1 MVDLSVDLGF
11 LKLKNPVLTASG
23 TFGYG
28 LEFSPFF
35 DLSILGG
42 VITKG
47 IFFHS
52 EEGNPPPRI
61 WETSSGMLNSIG
73 LQGIGVERFAKEILP
88 QLRNFKTHII
98 INVCGHTDEEYA
110 EVASY
115 LSKEEGISAF
125 ELNISCPNIHR
136 NGLCP
141 AMEPEW
147 TYRIVKMVKE
157 VTSIPLIVKLSP
169 NVSDISSIAISAEE
183 GGADAISLINT
194 ILAMEV
200 DWRTRKPRLG
210 NVMGGLSGPAIK
222 PVAIR
227 MVFQVVRSV
236 KIPVIGVGGIMG
248 GEDVMEFLV
257 TGAKAVEVG
266 TANLLDP
273 NACPRIIKELEEIC
287 IKEGIERIEDIIG
300 TLQIER

>member
-1 MVDLSVDLGF
+1 MVDLSVNLGF
-11 LKLKNPVLTASG
+11 IKLKNPILTASG

-28 LEFSPFF
+28 LEFSSFF

-42 VITKG
+42 IITKG
-47 IFFHS
+47 IFMNPK
-52 EEGNPPPRI
+52 EGNPPPRI

-73 LQGIGVERFAKEILP
+73 LQGIGVERFAREILP
-88 QLRNFKTHII
+88 ELRKFNTHII
-98 INVCGHTDEEYA
+98 VNVCGHNDEEYA
-110 EVASY
+110 EVSSY

-157 VTSIPLIVKLSP
+157 VTSVPLIVKLSP
-169 NVSDISSIAISAEE
+169 NVSDISSIAISAQE

-194 ILAMEV
+194 VLAMGV
-200 DWRTRKPRLG
+200 DWRTRKSRLG

-222 PVAIR
+222 PIALK

-236 KIPVIGVGGIMG
+236 KIPVIGIGGIMT

-257 TGAKAVEVG
+257 VGAKAVEVG
-266 TANLLDP
+266 TANFSDP
-273 NACPRIIKELEEIC
+273 HACARIIKEIEEIC
-287 IKEGIERIEDIIG
+287 KREGIKRIEDIIG
-300 TLQIER
+300 TLEV

>member
-11 LKLKNPVLTASG
+11 IKLKNPILTASG

-28 LEFSPFF
+28 IEFSSFF

-42 VITKG
+42 IITKG
-47 IFFHS
+47 IFMNPK
-52 EEGNPPPRI
+52 EGNPPPRI

-73 LQGIGVERFAKEILP
+73 LQGIGVERFAREILP
-88 QLRNFKTHII
+88 ELRKFNTHII
-98 INVCGHTDEEYA
+98 VNVCGHTDEEYA
-110 EVASY
+110 EVSSY
-115 LSKEEGISAF
+115 LSKEKGISAF

-147 TYRIVKMVKE
+147 TYRIVKMVKD

-169 NVSDISSIAISAEE
+169 NVSDISSIAISAQE

-194 ILAMEV
+194 LLAMGV
-200 DWRTRKPRLG
+200 DWRARKPRLG

-222 PVAIR
+222 PIALR

-236 KIPVIGVGGIMG
+236 KIPVIGIGGIMT

-257 TGAKAVEVG
+257 VGAKGVEVG
-266 TANLLDP
+266 TANFSDP
-273 NACPRIIKELEEIC
+273 NACPRIIKEIEEIC
-287 IKEGIERIEDIIG
+287 EREGIERIEEVIG
-300 TLQIER
+300 TLET

>member
-1 MVDLSVDLGF
+1 MVDLSVNLGF
-11 LKLKNPVLTASG
+11 MRLKNPILTASG

-28 LEFSPFF
+28 LEFSQFF

-42 VITKG
+42 IITKG
-47 IFFHS
+47 IFL
-52 EEGNPPPRI
+52 EPAEGNPPPRI

-88 QLRNFKTHII
+88 DLKKFNTPII
-98 INVCGHTDEEYA
+98 VNVCGHTDEEYA

-115 LSKEEGISAF
+115 LSKEKGISAF

-136 NGLCP
+136 DGLCP
-141 AMEPEW
+141 AVEPEW
-147 TYRIVKMVKE
+147 TYRIVRLVKKA
-157 VTSIPLIVKLSP
+157 TSIPLIVKLSP
-169 NVSDISSIAISAEE
+169 NVSDISSIAISAQE

-194 ILAMEV
+194 ILAMGV
-200 DWRTRKPRLG
+200 DWKTRKPRLG
-210 NVMGGLSGPAIK
+210 NIMGGLSGPAIK

-236 KIPVIGVGGIMG
+236 KIPVIGIGGIMS

-266 TANLLDP
+266 TANLFDP
-273 NACPRIIKELEEIC
+273 YACPRIIKELEEIC
-287 IKEGIERIEDIIG
+287 AREGVERIEEIIG
-300 TLQIER
+300 TLET

>member
-11 LKLKNPVLTASG
+11 IKLKNPILTASG

-28 LEFSPFF
+28 IEFSSFF

-42 VITKG
+42 IITKG
-47 IFFHS
+47 IFMNP

-61 WETSSGMLNSIG
+61 WETSSGMINAIG
-73 LQGIGVERFAKEILP
+73 LQGIGVERFAKEVLP
-88 QLRNFKTHII
+88 ELKKFDTHII
-98 INVCGHTDEEYA
+98 VNVCGHTDEEYA

-125 ELNISCPNIHR
+125 ELNISCPNIHK

-141 AMEPEW
+141 AMDPEW
-147 TYRIVKMVKE
+147 TKRIVKMVKE
-157 VTSIPLIVKLSP
+157 VTSIPIIVKLSP
-169 NVSDISSIAISAEE
+169 NVSDIASIAISAQE

-194 ILAMEV
+194 ILAMGV
-200 DWRTRKPRLG
+200 DWRARKPGLG

-222 PVAIR
+222 PIALR
-227 MVFQVVRSV
+227 MVFQVVRKV
-236 KIPVIGVGGIMG
+236 RIPVIGIGGIMG

-257 TGAKAVEVG
+257 TGARAVEVG
-266 TANLLDP
+266 TANLLEP
-273 NACPRIIKELEEIC
+273 TACPRIIKELEEIC
-287 IKEGIERIEDIIG
+287 YKEGIERIMDVIG
-300 TLQIER
+300 TLEI

>member
-11 LKLKNPVLTASG
+11 IKLKNPILTASG

-28 LEFSPFF
+28 IEFSQFF

-42 VITKG
+42 IITKG
-47 IFFHS
+47 IFL
-52 EEGNPPPRI
+52 EPTEGNPPPRI

-88 QLRNFKTHII
+88 ELKKFNTPII
-98 INVCGHTDEEYA
+98 VNVCGHTDEEYA

-115 LSKEEGISAF
+115 LSKEKGISAF

-169 NVSDISSIAISAEE
+169 NVSDISSIAISAQE

-194 ILAMEV
+194 ILAMGV
-200 DWRTRKPRLG
+200 DWRARKPRLG
-210 NVMGGLSGPAIK
+210 NIMGGLSGPAIK
-222 PVAIR
+222 PVALR

-236 KIPVIGVGGIMG
+236 KIPVIGIGGIMS

-266 TANLLDP
+266 TANLFDP
-273 NACPRIIKELEEIC
+273 YACPRIIKELEEIC
-287 IKEGIERIEDIIG
+287 DTEGIERIEEIIG
-300 TLQIER
+300 TLET